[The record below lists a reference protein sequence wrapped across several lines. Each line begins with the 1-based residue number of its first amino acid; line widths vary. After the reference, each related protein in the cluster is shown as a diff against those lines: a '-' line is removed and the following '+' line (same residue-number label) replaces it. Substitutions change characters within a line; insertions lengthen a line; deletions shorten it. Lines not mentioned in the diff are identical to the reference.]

1 MLALDT
7 DAGILDKS
15 DLKVLRYALSWKL
28 ESHRYL
34 KEIAAVRAMSI
45 SNDIKQCND
54 TVNQNLL

>member
-28 ESHRYL
+28 DSHRYL
-34 KEIAAVRAMSI
+34 KEIAAKSNEHC
-45 SNDIKQCND
+45 NDIKHCND
-54 TVNQNLL
+54 TVNQNLF

>member
-15 DLKVLRYALSWKL
+15 DLKVLRYVLSWKL
-28 ESHRYL
+28 DSHRYL
-34 KEIAAVRAMSI
+34 KEIAARAMSI